1 MDGDGKWSRASL
13 RIFGDTLDPDMVGS
27 VLGLEATPT
36 HPKGELFGPGQ
47 TAVRRESGWLLQSP
61 LSKRSGMIQ
70 HLKWLLDALEP
81 QREVIQGLS
90 RKYRIDFFCGFA
102 SLHGQGGF
110 TLDSGTLSRVAD
122 PGVPLALDLY
132 PPGIEEI
139 GDDKPLPIQSC

>member
-1 MDGDGKWSRASL
+1 
-13 RIFGDTLDPDMVGS
+13 
-27 VLGLEATPT
+27 
-36 HPKGELFGPGQ
+36 
-47 TAVRRESGWLLQSP
+47 
-61 LSKRSGMIQ
+61 MIQ

-81 QREVIQGLS
+81 QREVVQGLP

-122 PGVPLALDLY
+122 LGVPLALDLY